1 MENQSHHA
9 AIFSFLFFSFLLFR
23 ETTLLAFSLD
33 VVARLRCLQTAAR
46 KGIRKAGMCTRV
58 CCLNTLQSSFEKRGK
73 PCLSNKLFLFSFFFS
88 FFLSFFL
95 FSSLS
100 SSDLFSFF
108 SSLFFF
114 FFFLLL
120 LPPPPHP
127 IACSLVLF
135 LNIQKVPFFELK
147 KTNDKKTG
155 CRSWLSGSREAK
167 ARKAGHDSI
176 LGRLIHASN
185 DQCP

>member
-1 MENQSHHA
+1 MENQSHNTT
-9 AIFSFLFFSFLLFR
+9 IFSFLFFSFLFFCCLAVR
-23 ETTLLAFSLD
+23 ETTLLAFLLD
-33 VVARLRCLQTAAR
+33 VVARLRSLQTAAR
-46 KGIRKAGMCTRV
+46 KGGRKAGMCTRV

-73 PCLSNKLFLFSFFFS
+73 PCLSNKLFLFLSFS

-120 LPPPPHP
+120 LLLL
-127 IACSLVLF
+127 ALLF
-135 LNIQKVPFFELK
+135 CF
-147 KTNDKKTG
+147 
-155 CRSWLSGSREAK
+155 
-167 ARKAGHDSI
+167 
-176 LGRLIHASN
+176 
-185 DQCP
+185 